1 MDLQDKVGGFTARKV
16 KRMQVVKKIRSC
28 EWRHLKKK
36 KKRQRKKNSSVYTT
50 AKVLAPPVT
59 LKHGGDRNRGI

>member
-36 KKRQRKKNSSVYTT
+36 KRQRKKNSSVYTT